1 MKRAFSL
8 LATLALAACGG
19 GTLDADEVRGALPF
33 QENAQIAAPQ
43 SQAASGKTG
52 AQAAAVASD
61 SGYFNL
67 TRDLAASV
75 NLGVGTTLGW
85 LRFLVSLPPTQCK
98 DDTCTWGPGHGPF
111 DYNEFKLTVTRNGGQ
126 YDYALSGRPLAS
138 GGDFI
143 VFLSG
148 SAIPGGSPRRGHG
161 TLTVDFDQVALLDG
175 PHGDTG
181 RIEVSYDARQ
191 ALYLGVRF
199 LGMLDKNPAVAA
211 GTRVNAAY
219 AFQASADGGDLQVAS
234 RTVAPA
240 PDVRLSLHSRWLG
253 TGAGRGDVR
262 VVAGTQ
268 EAAKSECWGPAPFP
282 KVYDSSAAAFGPES
296 SCAFLPAVYATL
308 QAP

>member
-1 MKRAFSL
+1 MKRAVTF
-8 LATLALAACGG
+8 ATVLALGACGG
-19 GTLDADEVRGALPF
+19 GKLTAEEARSALPF

-43 SQAASGKTG
+43 SGTAWSG

-61 SGYFNL
+61 SEYFAL

-75 NLGVGTTLGW
+75 NVGVGLTLGW
-85 LRFLVSLPPTQCK
+85 LRFVVSLPPTECK
-98 DDTCTWGPGHGPF
+98 DDTCTWGPGHGTF
-111 DYNEFKLTVTRNGGQ
+111 DYNEFKLTVTRRGEQ
-126 YDYALSGRPLAS
+126 YDYALSGRPLAT

-143 VFLSG
+143 AFLSG
-148 SAIPGGSPRRGHG
+148 TAFPGAGPRRGHG
-161 TLTVDFDQVALLDG
+161 HLIVDFEQVARLDG

-181 RIEVSYDARQ
+181 SIEVSYDARQ

-199 LGMLDKNPAVAA
+199 LGMLDRNPAVPA

-240 PDVRLSLHSRWLG
+240 DDVQLSLHSRWTG

-262 VVAGTQ
+262 VVAGPL
-268 EAAKSECWGPAPFP
+268 EAVKSECWGAAPFL
-282 KVYDSSAAAFGPES
+282 KVYDSTAATYGPES
-296 SCAFLPAVYATL
+296 NCAFLPAVYATL